1 METTTHGVQPGM
13 DTPKHD
19 PIQDTDRLRVLAD
32 RFDCLT
38 EDDLVLLTNTK
49 VSTVDAWRRRGKG
62 PEYILIGNRYFYTRQ
77 SVADFLEN
85 CTRQRTPLGKALL

>member
-1 METTTHGVQPGM
+1 MDAKTNGVTPGSN
-13 DTPKHD
+13 TPAHD
-19 PIQDTDRLRVLAD
+19 PKQDTDRLRVLAD

-85 CTRQRTPLGKALL
+85 CTRQRTPLGKAML